1 MSRLPY
7 LLLATALALPTAI
20 PASAQTKI
28 EGIHHW
34 VAESEVNALKVVTA
48 KLAEKGFV
56 WQDSAVGGMN
66 GGAATQV
73 LRTRIAA
80 GNPPATMQLL
90 GFEGIA
96 WAKEGALRSLNDLY
110 SANGWEATLPPAVIP
125 FIKASDEFFAAP
137 INMHRQNW
145 VWANK
150 AIFDRHGI
158 AEPKTWEELLAA
170 AHKLK
175 DAGVTPI
182 AMSSEN
188 WQVMQIFEAM
198 LVDMNGPEFFR
209 KAVSE
214 HDKAALTSDSMI
226 KTFDMLRE
234 ISKLADE
241 GATGR
246 DWAVATNMVASG
258 DAAMQIMGDW
268 AKGEFLGRDLKPG
281 VDFLC
286 FPTPSATPN
295 YKFVIDAFGT
305 FKTRDQQVNAG
316 QDAWIEALMNP
327 EVQTGFNLIKGSI
340 PVRMDVS
347 VEAFDECA
355 KRSQADRLEAVKTNT
370 MIGTLTDSLATPP
383 EFAGVFMDVVGQF
396 FVTDMSSQ
404 DAVAMLVDGL
414 ANAQ

>member
-1 MSRLPY
+1 MSKFSRMM
-7 LLLATALALPTAI
+7 LATALIAPMGI
-20 PASAQTKI
+20 QAQADTNI

-34 VAESEVNALKVVTA
+34 VAESEVNALKVVAA
-48 KLAEKGFV
+48 KLAESGFI

-80 GNPPATMQLL
+80 GDPPATMQLL

-96 WAKEGALRSLNDLY
+96 WANEGALRSLNDLY
-110 SANGWEATLPPAVIP
+110 AAGGWEANLPPAVIP
-125 FIKASDEFFAAP
+125 FIKANDEFFAAP
-137 INMHRQNW
+137 VNMHRQNW

-150 AIFDRHGI
+150 AIFDANGI
-158 AEPKTWEELLAA
+158 EEPKTWDDLITA

-175 DAGVTPI
+175 DAGITPI
-182 AMSSEN
+182 AMSSES

-209 KAVSE
+209 KAVTE
-214 HDKAALTSDSMI
+214 HDEAALTSPEMI
-226 KTFDMLRE
+226 ATFDKLRK
-234 ISKLADE
+234 ISQLADA

-258 DAAMQIMGDW
+258 EAGMQIMGDW
-268 AKGEFLGRDLKPG
+268 AKGEFLGKDLKPG

-286 FPTPSATPN
+286 FPTPSAFPN
-295 YKFVIDAFGT
+295 YKFVIDAFGN
-305 FKTRDQQVNAG
+305 FKNDNPEINAG
-316 QDAWIEALMNP
+316 QDAWINAIMDP
-327 EVQTGFNLIKGSI
+327 EVQKGFNLLKGSI
-340 PVRMDVS
+340 PARMDVS
-347 VEAFDECA
+347 VDDFDDCA
-355 KRSQADRLEAVKTNT
+355 KRSQADRAAAVEADA

-396 FVTDMSSQ
+396 FVTDMSSE